1 MQKGYKAVVFD
12 LDGTLL
18 DTLDDLADSANYALQ
33 KHGLPQRTRAE
44 ICSFVGNGIV
54 DLIGRCTGKD
64 NPKREAV
71 LADFRTYYKIHS
83 KDKTKPYADILPLLK
98 KLKNSGIKTAVL
110 SNKADFAVQ
119 PLVEEYFQGLID
131 ISQGENEAE
140 GVMRKPDPNGLLQ
153 IFKRLGCEKDE
164 AVYIGDS
171 DVDIQTAK
179 NAGIACISVAWGFR
193 DEAFLRENG
202 AQTLVYSPLQ
212 IIDEI

>member
-1 MQKGYKAVVFD
+1 MYKAVVFD

-18 DTLDDLADSANYALQ
+18 DTLDDLTDSANYALE
-33 KHGLPQRTRAE
+33 KHGLPKRTREE

-54 DLIGRCTGKD
+54 SLIGRCTGED

-71 LADFRTYYKIHS
+71 LTDFRAYYKTHS
-83 KDKTKPYADILPLLK
+83 KDKTKPYADILPLLR
-98 KLKNSGIKTAVL
+98 KLKKSGIKTAVL

-153 IFKRLGCEKDE
+153 ILKRLDCEKDE

-179 NAGIACISVAWGFR
+179 NAGIACISVTWGFR
-193 DEAFLRENG
+193 SKAFLREAG
-202 AQTLVYSPLQ
+202 ATTLVSSPLQ